1 MPYLVIVFL
10 ALFSA
15 ASQASDLAHWVE
27 RLAQTQPEAMRLQ
40 ADQAWSQAQKQQAQ
54 RWFPQGASL
63 RLAHETDQMTGDL
76 GIENWEFGV
85 GFSMW
90 AWGQRQ
96 AQQDLAQFSQQ
107 SAQLSEV
114 LLKLDMAD
122 VLRETAWQVRRAELE
137 LDMAQQEHEVWQ
149 KLAQGVT
156 QAVRAG
162 EKPALDQK
170 LAEQAQLKSQAQ
182 LAQAQAQLDQARAL
196 LQSWGVDG
204 DINDLQEMPSQAD
217 WQNHPALV
225 WQRNQVQQAQAQ
237 RRMAESEISGQPSF
251 ELTAKQEQDDQTQA
265 NHALVLALTVPF
277 GEGNRMAVAER
288 LQQQTEQQV
297 ALAKLQRQIH
307 QAWLQADSAL
317 KLAYQ
322 QDRLAQ
328 QQADLSAQTLVMAR
342 QAYQSGETNLTELLR
357 VQQQSLFD
365 QRQAALSRLEVHY
378 RIARFNQVLG
388 DLPQ

>member
-1 MPYLVIVFL
+1 
-10 ALFSA
+10 
-15 ASQASDLAHWVE
+15 
-27 RLAQTQPEAMRLQ
+27 
-40 ADQAWSQAQKQQAQ
+40 
-54 RWFPQGASL
+54 
-63 RLAHETDQMTGDL
+63 
-76 GIENWEFGV
+76 
-85 GFSMW
+85 
-90 AWGQRQ
+90 
-96 AQQDLAQFSQQ
+96 LAQFSQQ

-122 VLRETAWQVRRAELE
+122 VLRESAWQLRRAQVEW
-137 LDMAQQEHEVWQ
+137 DMAQQENGVWQ
-149 KLAQGVT
+149 QLLQGVT
-156 QAVRAG
+156 QSVRAG

-170 LAEQAQLKSQAQ
+170 LAEQAQLKSEAS
-182 LAQAQAQLDQARAL
+182 LAQAQAQLQQARAL
-196 LQSWGVDG
+196 LQSWGVDS
-204 DINDLQEMPSQAD
+204 DIKDLQEALSQAD

-237 RRMAESEISGQPSF
+237 RRMAESEVSGQPSI

-265 NHALVLALTVPF
+265 NNALVLALSLPF
-277 GEGNRMAVAER
+277 GEGNRLAVAER

-317 KLAYQ
+317 KLAQQ

-342 QAYQSGETNLTELLR
+342 QAYQSGETNLTDLLR

-388 DLPQ
+388 VLPQ